1 MSTSIEAMD
10 RSASGPYQRR
20 GHHSRHRSSEI
31 RQLLVT
37 GIRETCSFQ
46 AE

>member
-10 RSASGPYQRR
+10 RSESGPYQRSGR
-20 GHHSRHRSSEI
+20 DFRHRSSEI
-31 RQLLVT
+31 RQPLVT